1 VRYWGSGGI
10 TVSTTISK
18 VDDGI
23 ESRLLDLHRIRHIIE
38 PSLTVWGSDSNFER
52 GDLPIYDDDVEGLIE
67 GTSVRAVIDQT
78 WQTKRGGVGRWRD
91 VNLIKL
97 RTEYV
102 NTSGDP
108 SNSPIPEYYSSRP
121 ELSNPGEYMSAS
133 MIIQPTEAL
142 AIAGEWV
149 YDLDLDQ
156 TAKSSIGLILENR
169 PGFTT
174 SIEYRTV
181 EPLDA
186 TFATIGASYRLSDKY
201 AMSSNANYNFRLE
214 DFQTFNTSLLRSFQV
229 GTLGATIRYDN
240 IRGETSIGFVFRP
253 LGSNN
258 DLPIDPSW
266 GG

>member
-1 VRYWGSGGI
+1 
-10 TVSTTISK
+10 
-18 VDDGI
+18 
-23 ESRLLDLHRIRHIIE
+23 
-38 PSLTVWGSDSNFER
+38 
-52 GDLPIYDDDVEGLIE
+52 
-67 GTSVRAVIDQT
+67 
-78 WQTKRGGVGRWRD
+78 
-91 VNLIKL
+91 
-97 RTEYV
+97 
-102 NTSGDP
+102 
-108 SNSPIPEYYSSRP
+108 
-121 ELSNPGEYMSAS
+121 
-133 MIIQPTEAL
+133 
-142 AIAGEWV
+142 
-149 YDLDLDQ
+149 
-156 TAKSSIGLILENR
+156 
-169 PGFTT
+169 
-174 SIEYRTV
+174 V